1 MKVGQYCRKK
11 MRSLFSVLFC
21 CLAGMCYAQDNLTA
35 ANYFKEI
42 QAIGLHQS
50 VWHLP
55 LYGPM
60 LLVDPQTR
68 HVFANEADMGGHLTP
83 AGEGVYS
90 GTLPSDVIIA
100 NTAITWQGKSWSV
113 IIWPLPVDKED
124 RLSLMA
130 HESFHRIQ
138 ERLGLPAHSPSA
150 DHLATME
157 GRIYFLLEL
166 QALKAALNKPIDQ
179 RKTDLQNAIIFRE
192 KRKQLF
198 PNSFANE
205 RILEMN
211 EGLAEYTGIILGRT
225 KANIPG
231 YLSNNIDSTA
241 GRSTIIRS
249 FVYVSGPIY
258 GYLLYQRQPNWTEKV
273 DSLSDFPALIA
284 KYYQLSI
291 PKLPAETQLAAI
303 AKMYNGAAIT
313 AAEEVKEAARQEKV
327 KVYVERFT
335 KQSTLTLKLLKPN
348 VGFNPSNMFDLGAYG
363 TVYPTAEVKDKW
375 GKLTVASNGMLMKD
389 WKVITLSAEGL
400 ATQDNVIQGTGW
412 RIVLED
418 HWKLLKEDDQHY
430 ILQQF

>member
-1 MKVGQYCRKK
+1 MF
-11 MRSLFSVLFC
+11 LVLFC
-21 CLAGMCYAQDNLTA
+21 CLASICYAQDHLTA
-35 ANYFKEI
+35 AGYFKEI
-42 QAIGLHQS
+42 KAVGLQQP

-68 HVFANEADMGGHLTP
+68 HVFANEADGGGHLTP
-83 AGEGVYS
+83 AGEGVYT
-90 GTLPSDVIIA
+90 GTLPGDVIIA

-113 IIWPLPVDKED
+113 IIWPLPTDKED
-124 RLSLMA
+124 RLCLMV

-138 ERLGLPAHSPSA
+138 DSLGLPAHSPSA

-166 QALKAALNKPIDQ
+166 QALKAALNKPVDQ
-179 RKTDLQNAIIFRE
+179 RKTDLQNAMVFRE

-198 PNSFANE
+198 PNTFANE

-211 EGLAEYTGIILGRT
+211 EGLAEYTGVILGRST
-225 KANIPG
+225 ANIPG
-231 YLSNNIDSTA
+231 YLSNIIDSTA

-258 GYLLYQRQPNWTEKV
+258 GYLLYQRQRDWTEKV

-284 KYYQLSI
+284 KYYQLSV
-291 PKLPAETQLAAI
+291 PKLPTETQLVSI
-303 AKMYNGAAIT
+303 ANRYNGTAIT
-313 AAEEVKEAARQEKV
+313 AAEKVKETARLEKV

-335 KQSTLTLKLLKPN
+335 QQRTLKLKLMKPN
-348 VGFNPSNMFDLGAYG
+348 VGFNPSNMFDLGAHG

-400 ATQDNVIQGTGW
+400 TTQDNVIQGSGW
-412 RIVLED
+412 KIVLED
-418 HWKLLKEDDQHY
+418 HWKLLKEDDQHF